1 MKLRLLL
8 PLVLLLPGAAHA
20 TQDGIPQYHYG
31 MPLDVARVLDLR
43 EPSSDHQCQVVKAT
57 MTYLDSHGQQHQ
69 LHYLKLA
76 EECSDQG

>member
-20 TQDGIPQYHYG
+20 TQDGIPQYRYG
-31 MPLDVARVLDLR
+31 MPLDVARVLDMR
-43 EPSSDHQCQVVKAT
+43 EPASNHQCEVVNAT

-69 LHYLKLA
+69 LHYRKLS
-76 EECSDQG
+76 EECSEQG